1 MRVEEGEEVGEG
13 WREGG
18 GKEGGR
24 RVEWRK
30 GEKSEYKALFYYY
43 TVLHCMYVLYIIVLH
58 WVTSL
63 QYYITLYYTVLH
75 CVTLNASC

>member
-30 GEKSEYKALFYYY
+30 GEKSEYKALLYYY
-43 TVLHCMYVLYIIVLH
+43 TVLYCMYVLYIIVLH
-58 WVTSL
+58 CVTS
-63 QYYITLYYTVLH
+63 LH
-75 CVTLNASC
+75 CVTLCYTVLH

>member
-30 GEKSEYKALFYYY
+30 GEKSECKALLY
-43 TVLHCMYVLYIIVLH
+43 CMYVL
-58 WVTSL
+58 
-63 QYYITLYYTVLH
+63 
-75 CVTLNASC
+75 